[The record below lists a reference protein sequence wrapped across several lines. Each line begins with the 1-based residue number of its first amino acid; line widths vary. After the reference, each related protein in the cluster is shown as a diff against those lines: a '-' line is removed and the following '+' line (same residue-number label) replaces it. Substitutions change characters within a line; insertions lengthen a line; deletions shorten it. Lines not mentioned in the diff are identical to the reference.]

1 MASNRQA
8 VQRLQEYFIMMSRR
22 EQLLVDLWSAGQ
34 RRMFLLQL
42 KKKYAGKFLL
52 VNYYNALIHT

>member
-1 MASNRQA
+1 
-8 VQRLQEYFIMMSRR
+8 MMSRS